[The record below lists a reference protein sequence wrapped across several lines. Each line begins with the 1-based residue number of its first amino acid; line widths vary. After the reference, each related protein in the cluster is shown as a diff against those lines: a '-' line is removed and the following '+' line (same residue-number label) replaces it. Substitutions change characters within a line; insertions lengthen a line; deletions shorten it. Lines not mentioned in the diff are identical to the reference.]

1 MKRLL
6 IPLLSV
12 LALPTNVNADIRS
25 YCFDKWGEDY
35 SMVEY
40 CIKTQSS
47 AGLNIYRAPDSN
59 IKNNCL
65 REWGED
71 YVMVEYCMKQ
81 QSAALQRIG
90 GETYNN
96 NNLDSRKNSIIIND
110 LPCSNYIMVDQKKT
124 CLN

>member
-1 MKRLL
+1 MKRILL
-6 IPLLSV
+6 PLLAAI
-12 LALPTNVNADIRS
+12 ALPTTAVNADIRS
-25 YCFDKWGEDY
+25 YCFNEWGEDY

-71 YVMVEYCMKQ
+71 YVMVELLYE
-81 QSAALQRIG
+81 RTIG
-90 GETYNN
+90 SST
-96 NNLDSRKNSIIIND
+96 KNWRGNS
-110 LPCSNYIMVDQKKT
+110 
-124 CLN
+124 

>member
-1 MKRLL
+1 
-6 IPLLSV
+6 
-12 LALPTNVNADIRS
+12 
-25 YCFDKWGEDY
+25 
-35 SMVEY
+35 MVEY

-71 YVMVEYCMKQ
+71 YVMVEYCMKE

-90 GETYNN
+90 GETHNN
-96 NNLDSRKNSIIIND
+96 NDFDSRKNSNIIND
-110 LPCSNYIMVDQKKT
+110 LPCSNYILFDQKKT